1 MSRLHVALMR
11 DSRWRADHEGLDAAS
26 STADGLAFSN
36 EAMPDIQDLHDRTTM
51 AASAAIVRVLG
62 RERSQ
67 WRRTLDDVK
76 SALVSLERA
85 SDAAGALQT
94 SDIAT
99 EVSDL
104 VNGLVTAATEASLA
118 AADRARAEARSTIEE
133 LEARLARLEA
143 DSLNK
148 LTVATA
154 RQQEEQTLRLRA
166 EAAWAD
172 AQRVHEQVVAAYHA
186 QLQAARL
193 RAENERLQFAALR
206 QQLTASIETASARFG
221 RTMRASIPT
230 SGCAPTRRRLRKSR
244 PDRTGEQE
252 TSLNRAIEAPT
263 KPTREFTVVPSAPAL
278 VAAPEMVEFMSLLLK
293 EAEATYG
300 AEIATRPPL
309 EVVARLTDNLRAA
322 AAQVAARIGAR
333 EDDAAVLFKDHLMGL
348 LNARSETSFGRHLS
362 ISVRELYPIGSRIA
376 DPAQRVA

>member
-11 DSRWRADHEGLDAAS
+11 DSRWRADHERLDAAS
-26 STADGLAFSN
+26 STVDGLAFSD
-36 EAMPDIQDLHDRTTM
+36 EAMPDIQDLHDRTTT
-51 AASAAIVRVLG
+51 AASAAIARVVG

-67 WRRTLDDVK
+67 WRRTIDDVK

-85 SDAAGALQT
+85 SDAAGALQS

-118 AADRARAEARSTIEE
+118 AADRARAEARLIIEE

-172 AQRVHEQVVAAYHA
+172 AQLVHEQVVAAYHA

-206 QQLTASIETASARFG
+206 QQLTA
-221 RTMRASIPT
+221 
-230 SGCAPTRRRLRKSR
+230 
-244 PDRTGEQE
+244 
-252 TSLNRAIEAPT
+252 
-263 KPTREFTVVPSAPAL
+263 
-278 VAAPEMVEFMSLLLK
+278 
-293 EAEATYG
+293 
-300 AEIATRPPL
+300 
-309 EVVARLTDNLRAA
+309 
-322 AAQVAARIGAR
+322 
-333 EDDAAVLFKDHLMGL
+333 
-348 LNARSETSFGRHLS
+348 
-362 ISVRELYPIGSRIA
+362 
-376 DPAQRVA
+376 